1 MMLLLL
7 RWRVVVVWG
16 EREDTGKQKQ
26 TIKDKMER
34 VKEYKKRD
42 GVKGNAHMK
51 RKKKII
57 IKR

>member
-51 RKKKII
+51 RKKK
-57 IKR
+57 